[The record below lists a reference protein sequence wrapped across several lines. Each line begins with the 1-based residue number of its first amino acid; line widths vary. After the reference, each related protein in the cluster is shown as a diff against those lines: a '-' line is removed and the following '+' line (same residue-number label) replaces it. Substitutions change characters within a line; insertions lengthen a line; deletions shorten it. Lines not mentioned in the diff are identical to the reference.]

1 MSDLFDINVKSLI
14 IEENPNDYEEDYYN
28 PDVTNQSVKEQAL
41 KEYEAYEQKYISE
54 HPHKQEEVTEETI
67 SMLFGDNWSGE
78 YADVT
83 PLVSKAAE
91 ELAWQMTMYSSISD
105 WLEGQKNII
114 GNDISIS
121 TGLYQIKTSAD
132 NCKYTYENLTNTIT
146 NFKSFGITTG
156 SSNILWS
163 ADMIL
168 ANIESTA
175 SSLLNFGDKVGD
187 IISYIQGNN
196 VSGKEVT
203 NLIDEQSSY
212 LVDIMSQQNLNNLLA
227 TFPHTVAD
235 KFMNAD
241 YAQNLFTLP
250 RQLFSKVSS
259 ILSTLESIQAPTNLI
274 QALEL
279 IKVLRGTVSEMQN
292 IVSILNQGTS
302 AINALKSNI
311 ENGNYIGVFLQA
323 KDSCKF
329 VEKTSQFAA
338 QYPYNQAYETEGGH
352 LFETDNTPGK
362 ERLHIQ
368 HCTGTDVEIAPNGDM
383 VSKVKNDCQFIIEKD
398 FQNHVKGN
406 QLLLVDNAAEIES
419 KSMTFTATDDLN
431 ISAKTT
437 TYTTDTL
444 TILTDDTML
453 TTDNNLTIAANS
465 NASISSVG
473 PLYISSNTQIIMDA
487 PIITIGDS
495 MANMITLNSSGMLTE
510 NSRTHTII
518 NDGTTIQS
526 STSVYVSSSIIKMKG
541 FITLN

>member
-1 MSDLFDINVKSLI
+1 
-14 IEENPNDYEEDYYN
+14 
-28 PDVTNQSVKEQAL
+28 
-41 KEYEAYEQKYISE
+41 
-54 HPHKQEEVTEETI
+54 
-67 SMLFGDNWSGE
+67 MLFGDNWSGE

-227 TFPHTVAD
+227 TFPYTVAD

-495 MANMITLNSSGMLTE
+495 MANMITLNSSDMLTE
-510 NSRTHTII
+510 NSRTHTIR

-526 STSVYVSSSIIKMKG
+526 SNSVYVSSSIIKMKG

>member
-175 SSLLNFGDKVGD
+175 SSLLKFGDKVGD

-495 MANMITLNSSGMLTE
+495 MANMITLNSSDMLTE
-510 NSRTHTII
+510 NSRTHTIR

-526 STSVYVSSSIIKMKG
+526 SNSVYVSSSIIKMKG